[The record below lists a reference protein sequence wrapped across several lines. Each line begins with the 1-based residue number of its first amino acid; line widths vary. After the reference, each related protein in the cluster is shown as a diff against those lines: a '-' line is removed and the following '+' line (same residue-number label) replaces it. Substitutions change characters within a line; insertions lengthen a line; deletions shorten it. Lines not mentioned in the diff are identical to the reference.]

1 MSQGPASSRLTRLGF
16 STVLSSSLLLTSV
29 AGAIACTSM
38 LLPAKDGGFVYGRT
52 LEFGLDL
59 NSQLI
64 VIPRKLT
71 YTATGPQGQSGR
83 EA

>member
-1 MSQGPASSRLTRLGF
+1 
-16 STVLSSSLLLTSV
+16 
-29 AGAIACTSM
+29 M

-64 VIPRKLT
+64 VVPRNITSLAVMAAMAFGMLGYFWVK
-71 YTATGPQGQSGR
+71 GWIGGR
-83 EA
+83 WRRRGRSREPD